1 MRSSLLASE
10 AFQPV
15 TLAELEA
22 SAGLLDRVDNKYV
35 VPVETLAAVAERL
48 PDTHG
53 VLDIDGVR
61 AFDYRTMYYDT
72 PELDTY
78 RDHVQGRRRRYKSR
92 SRHYVDS
99 GGCSFELK
107 LKGLRGRTVKH
118 RIPYDPELHGSVS
131 AEALDFVRAGLQRAY
146 GRAPRC
152 LEPVLHMSYR
162 RTTLVDVVAS
172 ERLTCDEHLRFHGC
186 GCGGGALRDGV
197 VILESKSRDGAGLA
211 DRLLQ
216 DLGIRPIDAC
226 SKYCLGV
233 GMTRADVRANLFRP
247 VLRRWF
253 APVPAAAAA

>member
-1 MRSSLLASE
+1 MRSSLLAPE
-10 AFQPV
+10 AFRPV

-35 VPVETLAAVAERL
+35 VPAETYAAVAARL
-48 PDTHG
+48 AGSHG
-53 VLDIDGVR
+53 ILDIGGVQ
-61 AFDYRTMYYDT
+61 AFEYRTTYYDT
-72 PELDTY
+72 PELETY
-78 RDHVQGRRRRYKSR
+78 RDHVQGRRRRYKCR

-107 LKGLRGRTVKH
+107 LKGLRGRTIKE
-118 RIPYDPELHGSVS
+118 RIAYDPALHGSVS
-131 AEALDFVRAGLQRAY
+131 PQALDFVRSSLQRAY

-152 LEPVLHMSYR
+152 LQPMLDMTYL
-162 RTTLVDVVAS
+162 RTTLVDVDAC
-172 ERLTCDEHLRFHGC
+172 ERLTCDERLRFHGC
-186 GCGGGALRDGV
+186 GAGGALQDGV

-216 DLGIRPIDAC
+216 ELGMRPIDTC

-233 GMTRADVRANLFRP
+233 GMTRPDVRANPFRP

-253 APVPAAAAA
+253 APLAAAA